1 MVAALLGDGHAGH
14 AYPLTGPESL
24 TQIQRVQL
32 LAEALGRPVRFEEQ
46 TPGDFRRTSGLP
58 PRVADGLLSLL
69 AARVGTTAP
78 VTDTV
83 QAIAGRPPHTY
94 RQWAARH
101 AAEFSGPSPAAWAT
115 SSSL

>member
-1 MVAALLGDGHAGH
+1 
-14 AYPLTGPESL
+14 
-24 TQIQRVQL
+24 L

-46 TPGDFRRTSGLP
+46 TPEDFRRTSGLP
-58 PRVADGLLSLL
+58 PGVADGLLSLL
-69 AARVGTTAP
+69 AARVAATAP

-101 AAEFSGPSPAAWAT
+101 AAEFAGPSRAVRAT
-115 SSSL
+115 SPSL